1 MRRSHFVSNSNG
13 LYIPHKHK
21 TEQHSLPDPAFS
33 SSYIRSTLCIVY
45 IHVFLMRQNTRYLF
59 ASSTSCSKPVNI
71 NCVAESTLS
80 SKNLIISYNR
90 ACRTPGK
97 LRRALKLPASKA
109 APGDRRTIDVSKIS
123 LLFHNN
129 NLPLPD
135 THVFWL

>member
-21 TEQHSLPDPAFS
+21 TEQHSIPDPAFS
-33 SSYIRSTLCIVY
+33 SSYIRS
-45 IHVFLMRQNTRYLF
+45 IHACFLDAAKHTLF